1 MKRVI
6 IIIFLSSLTF
16 LLSSTYENKESKEI
30 IILENIKEIQFTI
43 LKSNKTSFITN
54 PKQITDLVNVIKK
67 INAHNPNKTN
77 EEEVIYHIYVI
88 PEGYYPEG
96 SISITQNQ
104 LVYKGNYYSLENS
117 ELETILSIVD

>member
-54 PKQITDLVNVIKK
+54 PKQITYLVNVIKK

-96 SISITQNQ
+96 AISITKNQ
-104 LVYKGNYYSLENS
+104 LIYKGYNYSLENS